1 VYTLESP
8 SSKALIRCIK
18 FLFDTSDYF
27 IDHATGIDYMKKKR
41 VVSILCVLLL
51 LSIASAGCVVN
62 LQSPS
67 GRANSAQ
74 SPSGEKI
81 PLGTDSGTAHML
93 AVWER
98 NDSNYAGALSDV
110 IVSTEPGT
118 GHVFVETRPLTGV
131 DFQETARTAV
141 NVAAERAH
149 INPNQRDFK
158 FIVRVPAK
166 VDAVDGPSAGLPM
179 AVAVYSAMI
188 KKQTNSSVYGTGAI
202 NSDGTVSNVGGVY
215 WKALAAARS
224 GARTII
230 VPSTETAV
238 STTSPLDTSAKRGA
252 NLHNELERNGY
263 DTRVIGVKNID
274 EALPYYFS

>member
-1 VYTLESP
+1 MNKE
-8 SSKALIRCIK
+8 
-18 FLFDTSDYF
+18 
-27 IDHATGIDYMKKKR
+27 R

-51 LSIASAGCVVN
+51 LSIASAGCTVN

-67 GRANSAQ
+67 GRANSSQ
-74 SPSGEKI
+74 SSSGAKI
-81 PLGTDSGTAHML
+81 PLGTSSGTAHML
-93 AVWER
+93 AVWEQD
-98 NDSNYAGALSDV
+98 NNSYAGALSDV
-110 IVSTEPGT
+110 VVSTEPGT

-131 DFQETARTAV
+131 DFQETARIAV

-158 FIVRVPAK
+158 FIVRVPEK

-188 KKQTNSSVYGTGAI
+188 KKQTNPNVYGTGAI
-202 NSDGTVSNVGGVY
+202 NSDGTVSKVGGVY

-224 GARTII
+224 GARTVII
-230 VPSTETAV
+230 PSSEMVV
-238 STTSPLDTSAKRGA
+238 STTSPLDMSAKGGA
-252 NLHNELERNGY
+252 NLHDELEKSGY
-263 DTRVIGVKNID
+263 DVRVVGVKNID

>member
-1 VYTLESP
+1 
-8 SSKALIRCIK
+8 
-18 FLFDTSDYF
+18 
-27 IDHATGIDYMKKKR
+27 MKKKR
-41 VVSILCVLLL
+41 VLSILCVLLL

-67 GRANSAQ
+67 GRTNSSQ
-74 SPSGEKI
+74 SSPGETI
-81 PLGTDSGTAHML
+81 PLGADSGTAHML
-93 AVWER
+93 AVWEH
-98 NDSNYAGALSDV
+98 NDSSYAGALSDV
-110 IVSTEPGT
+110 VVSTEPGT

-131 DFQETARTAV
+131 DFQETARIAV

-188 KKQTNSSVYGTGAI
+188 RKQTNSSVYGTGAI
-202 NSDGTVSNVGGVY
+202 SSDGTVSKVGGVY

-230 VPSTETAV
+230 VPSSEMVVNTA
-238 STTSPLDTSAKRGA
+238 SPLDTSARAGA
-252 NLHNELERNGY
+252 NLHNELEKSGY
-263 DTRVIGVKNID
+263 NIRVIGVKNID